1 MKEEL
6 VGMSD
11 INENWVGSVTLHSN
25 TGAKMIIQPLGMTMG
40 SWSSAVREAVN
51 RNDVYINFTTGDGVI
66 STVNLSH
73 WDRFEVNSH
82 RVRSKQT
89 FVLELTDLPTTSK
102 HNKYVE
108 AFYDIMGDRWIG
120 AEELKSWQL
129 VWELVKKERENEQ
142 V

>member
-6 VGMSD
+6 AGMSN
-11 INENWVGSVTLHSN
+11 INEDWVGSVTLHSN
-25 TGAKMIIQPLGMTMG
+25 TGAKMIIRPLVMTMG
-40 SWSSAVREAVN
+40 SWSSAVREAAN
-51 RNDVYINFTTGDGVI
+51 RDDVYINSATEDGVI
-66 STVNLSH
+66 STVNLSR

-82 RVRSKQT
+82 RVRNKQT
-89 FVLELTDLPTTSK
+89 FGLELTDLPTASK

-129 VWELVKKERENEQ
+129 VWELVKKEKDNE
-142 V
+142 